1 MISHKLQTLT
11 IYVITLNANSSAILN
26 STYSIVCIFI
36 RSGAAFW
43 ATGDIGCYPCRLC
56 RKVPF
61 LAPVPRSVVMQAGTP
76 VVQFLRRAAM
86 LALHALYYLW

>member
-26 STYSIVCIFI
+26 SMYSIVCIFI

-43 ATGDIGCYPCRLC
+43 ATGDAATRAVCAGTSR
-56 RKVPF
+56 F
-61 LAPVPRSVVMQAGTP
+61 LAALSRVPS
-76 VVQFLRRAAM
+76 
-86 LALHALYYLW
+86 